1 MKHLTSALATFCALA
16 SAGASA
22 GNILHIANNGIDSP
36 VCGGAATPCRS
47 ISQGILNA
55 AAGDTLV
62 VRPGKYGEDGSGSL
76 DKPGEEFGTTIPGSN
91 AGIYVNKRVAII
103 SAAGAE
109 ATFINMNSTSF
120 NAVEIA
126 ADGVTFGARGAGFTI
141 SGGANNGLFV
151 VGANNVRIIGN
162 IATQLP
168 QFGFAIISSGFVEV
182 RGNTAIG
189 NQNSGIVAFE
199 GPPGAYVLIA
209 NNNVIANTYGIFTHG
224 AQSPHQLVGNQV
236 IGNQIG
242 LEIPY
247 GPVRVTQNNLNGNN
261 LAVELIETTTPVSSA
276 PVFVRNSFLG
286 NQTFAIDIQQGPAG
300 SSPKI
305 RENNFFGNG
314 FCATN
319 NRSTA
324 TVDARNNFWGAATGP
339 SPNDPADDACPSAV
353 PTLTAPFS
361 KREFDIR

>member
-1 MKHLTSALATFCALA
+1 MKHHSLFLAGACALV
-16 SAGASA
+16 SAAASA
-22 GNILHIANNGIDSP
+22 GNIVHVANNGIDSP
-36 VCGGAATPCRS
+36 VCGGPAAPCRS
-47 ISQGILNA
+47 ISQGIVNA

-103 SAAGAE
+103 SSAGAE

-120 NAVEIA
+120 DAIEIV
-126 ADGVTFGARGAGFTI
+126 ADGVTFGAKGAGFTI
-141 SGGANNGLFV
+141 SGGAYNGLFV
-151 VGANNVRIIGN
+151 SGAKNVRVVGN

-168 QFGFAIISSGFVEV
+168 QFGFAVSSPGVVEI
-182 RGNTAIG
+182 RGNTAVA

-199 GPPGAYVLIA
+199 GPAGAYVSIID
-209 NNNVIANTYGIFTHG
+209 NNVISNTYGIFTHG
-224 AQSPHQLVGNQV
+224 AQSPHQVVGNQV

-247 GPVRVTQNNLNGNN
+247 GPVRVAQNNINGNN
-261 LAVELIETTTPVSSA
+261 MGVELIGTSA
-276 PVFVRNSFLG
+276 PISGPPVFVRNNILG
-286 NQTFAIDIQQGPAG
+286 NQTYAIDIQEGPAG
-300 SSPKI
+300 SSPKL

-314 FCATN
+314 FCGTN
-319 NRSTA
+319 NRSLV
-324 TVDARNNFWGAATGP
+324 TVDARNNFWGASTGP
-339 SPNDPADDACPSAV
+339 SAVDPADEPCASAT
-353 PTLTAPFS
+353 PTQTAPFS